1 MPNTQQLKIGPLEDR
16 TPVKLNIAVE
26 PSLKHDLETYCRV
39 YEKAYGERQDVAA
52 LIPSMLEA
60 FLASDTGFKRARKTL
75 TSSTT

>member
-1 MPNTQQLKIGPLEDR
+1 MPTANLKIGPLEDR

-26 PSLKHDLETYCRV
+26 PGLKRDLEIYSRV
-39 YEKAYGERQDVAA
+39 YEKAYGEKQDVTA

-75 TSSTT
+75 STTTS